1 MKAGIVMPGKHE
13 VQKPEKK
20 RRGKRKRT
28 LLKILIVIELILAVA
43 ASCAVF
49 YISMGRIADRR
60 GAAIMD
66 TLAGFK
72 GKSVSKDMDKFI
84 EKAKEQISEKKDE
97 TVWATDS
104 VNYRTGPGVQYDR
117 AGTLAIYTG
126 VKRTGVTFNDWSQV
140 KIGDDTY
147 YISSEFLTTEVPLIT
162 DTGAKGE
169 YQRYAMSL
177 FPDFGWEETEIVPLI
192 QLWNRESGWNPNSH
206 NGSSGAHGIPQALPA
221 SKMASEGSDYYT
233 NGNTQI
239 RWGLKY
245 IKNRYGSPSGAW
257 AHFQSSNWY

>member
-97 TVWATDS
+97 TVWATDN

-140 KIGDDTY
+140 QIGDDTY
-147 YISSEFLTTEVPLIT
+147 YMTQAPKANISDMRCLSSRTSDGMRPRSCRSSSSGTVSQAGIRTRITEVRVRTAYHRLFQRAKWLQKEAIT
-162 DTGAKGE
+162 ILMETLRSAGA
-169 YQRYAMSL
+169 
-177 FPDFGWEETEIVPLI
+177 
-192 QLWNRESGWNPNSH
+192 
-206 NGSSGAHGIPQALPA
+206 
-221 SKMASEGSDYYT
+221 
-233 NGNTQI
+233 
-239 RWGLKY
+239 
-245 IKNRYGSPSGAW
+245 
-257 AHFQSSNWY
+257 

>member
-84 EKAKEQISEKKDE
+84 EKAKEQISEKIREKGR
-97 TVWATDS
+97 DS
-104 VNYRTGPGVQYDR
+104 LGDRQRELQDRTGSAV
-117 AGTLAIYTG
+117 
-126 VKRTGVTFNDWSQV
+126 
-140 KIGDDTY
+140 
-147 YISSEFLTTEVPLIT
+147 
-162 DTGAKGE
+162 
-169 YQRYAMSL
+169 
-177 FPDFGWEETEIVPLI
+177 
-192 QLWNRESGWNPNSH
+192 
-206 NGSSGAHGIPQALPA
+206 
-221 SKMASEGSDYYT
+221 
-233 NGNTQI
+233 
-239 RWGLKY
+239 
-245 IKNRYGSPSGAW
+245 
-257 AHFQSSNWY
+257 